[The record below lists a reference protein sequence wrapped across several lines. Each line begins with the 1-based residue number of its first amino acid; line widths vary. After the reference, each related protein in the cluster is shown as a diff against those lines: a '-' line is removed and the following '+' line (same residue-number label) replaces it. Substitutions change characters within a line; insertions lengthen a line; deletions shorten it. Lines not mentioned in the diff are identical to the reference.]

1 MVRPHDERL
10 PVVVLQRLC
19 AVADGIHYPLR
30 DGHLFQVER
39 SSTGCVEV
47 SVHPD
52 EGSTSIWLV
61 RRGVERVGQAA
72 VEMPGDE
79 KMLAFRPY
87 MGKSTP
93 LLLPIGEES
102 LGKQDKSRDDS
113 RLSRLDSLRYRSNEQ
128 YCACLECGCEPTQA
142 VVAKP

>member
-1 MVRPHDERL
+1 MVRHHDERWQ
-10 PVVVLQRLC
+10 VVVLPRLC
-19 AVADGIHYPLR
+19 AVADGIHYQLR

-52 EGSTSIWLV
+52 EGSTSILLV

-79 KMLAFRPY
+79 KMLAFRPD

-93 LLLPIGEES
+93 LLAHPSLVVADGEES
-102 LGKQDKSRDDS
+102 LGKQQKSRDDS
-113 RLSRLDSLRYRSNEQ
+113 RLSRLDSLRYLLTEQ
-128 YCACLECGCEPTQA
+128 YCC
-142 VVAKP
+142 